1 MIADRD
7 LKRRIVLLSC
17 AAFASAGGARIAD
30 PLIPQLSQAFQVSVA
45 TAAWAVSGFAL
56 AYGFL
61 QLAFG
66 PLGDRYGK
74 YRVISL
80 AMIASIIGGLGAAL
94 APTFELLVISRV
106 LTGATT
112 AAAIPLAMAWI
123 ADNVPYE
130 RRQPVLAYF
139 LTGQLVGIIGG
150 QVFGGLFADFTGWR
164 GAFWFMLL
172 TYVVVGVLLLRE
184 VRRSPE
190 IDAAAHPDA
199 AAMGYLGRLHAVFSR
214 SWART
219 VLVVVHLEGAL
230 IFGTAAFI
238 PTYLHNR
245 FNIGLAHAGAVMGCF
260 GLGGLTYTTFART
273 FVQRLGE
280 RGLAMGA
287 GALLCAAY
295 TLLCIGPHWAF
306 AIPAAWGIG
315 LGYYMLHN
323 TLQTNATQMVPE
335 YRGTAVSIFAS
346 CLFIGQSLGVWLAAQ
361 VSARYDFNIV
371 FAAAALG
378 LPVLGFGFSIM
389 LQRRPPQ

>member
-7 LKRRIVLLSC
+7 LKRRIILLSC

-30 PLIPQLSQAFQVSVA
+30 PLIPQLSQAFEVSVA

-80 AMIASIIGGLGAAL
+80 AMMASVIGGLGAAI
-94 APTFELLVISRV
+94 APSFELLVICRV

-112 AAAIPLAMAWI
+112 AAAIPLSMAWI

-150 QVFGGLFADFTGWR
+150 QVFGGLFADYTGWR
-164 GAFWFMLL
+164 GAFWFMLI
-172 TYVVVGVLLLRE
+172 TYVVVGALLLRE
-184 VRRSPE
+184 VRRSPD

-199 AAMGYLGRLHAVFSR
+199 AAQSYLSRLQAVFSR
-214 SWART
+214 PWARI
-219 VLVVVHLEGAL
+219 VLAVVHLEGAL
-230 IFGTAAFI
+230 IFGSAAFI
-238 PTYLHNR
+238 PTYLHHR
-245 FNIGLAHAGAVMGCF
+245 FDVSLAHAGAVMGCF
-260 GLGGLTYTTFART
+260 GLGGLTYTSSSRLM
-273 FVQRLGE
+273 VQALGE
-280 RGLAMGA
+280 RGLAVGA
-287 GALLCAAY
+287 GILLCASY
-295 TLLCIGPHWAF
+295 VLLGLGPHWAF
-306 AIPAAWGIG
+306 GIPAAWGIG
-315 LGYYMLHN
+315 MGYYMLHN

-346 CLFIGQSLGVWLAAQ
+346 FLFIGQSLGVWLAAQ
-361 VSARYDFNIV
+361 ISGHLGFGVV
-371 FAAAALG
+371 FGAAAVG
-378 LPVLGFGFSIM
+378 LPVIGIGFAV
-389 LQRRPPQ
+389 LLKHRPH